1 MNLLITFREFL
12 KDPKTGILFLA
23 LVSTAYLYFDNKMVY
38 ENQIQR
44 LESRVHVLEGQVEK
58 LQGLL
63 LETTKTIEQ

>member
-1 MNLLITFREFL
+1 MNLILTFKEFV

-38 ENQIQR
+38 ENQINR
-44 LESRVHVLEGQVEK
+44 LETRVQVLEAQVEK

-63 LETTKTIEQ
+63 LETTKTIEE